1 MRITKLSKK
10 QKCLMKWAFMED
22 TRNQF
27 KAIVCDG
34 AVRSGKTVCMVTAFL
49 LWAQRYFDGQNF
61 GICGKTVASA
71 ERNIILPAQDSDD
84 LRAFFKLAYRK
95 SDHVLVVKG
104 NGHENRFYVFGGKD
118 ESSYSLIQGITLAGV
133 LFDEV
138 ALMPK
143 SFVDQGIA
151 RTLSI
156 PESKLWFNCNPESP
170 GHWFYKE
177 WVCQPEEK
185 NALHLHFRM
194 EDNPIMTR
202 EAIADAER
210 MYTGVFY
217 DRYIRGLWVA
227 AEGVIYQEFAASL
240 APGRDDR
247 FRWPD
252 GKPLSPWRVIV
263 GVDFGGNGSK
273 HAFVATG
280 VLPGFA
286 GCAILQSKRCEATTP
301 DALNQ
306 EFLYFCG
313 AVFARWKHIEA
324 VYCDSAEQVL
334 IRGIRTAARS
344 TPLAWL
350 AGKIHNA
357 AKTQI
362 VDRIRLTSALMSCGR
377 LWYLPEA
384 ATARDALASALW
396 SGKHPGKDER
406 LDDGSTDVDTLDAF
420 EYTIERDFKRYLR
433 LGAGA

>member
-1 MRITKLSKK
+1 MHFQNFGEK
-10 QKCLMKWAFMED
+10 QIQTLTWWMDEETAD
-22 TRNQF
+22 
-27 KAIVCDG
+27 CDG
-34 AVRSGKTVCMVTAFL
+34 IICDGSIRSGKTLAMSVGFVW
-49 LWAQRYFDGQNF
+49 WAMTMFDGCKF
-61 GICGKTVASA
+61 ALCGKTIEALRRNVVSLLPQWMEGICEMQ
-71 ERNIILPAQDSDD
+71 ERRSDNT
-84 LRAFFKLAYRK
+84 L
-95 SDHVLVVKG
+95 LVRG
-104 NGHENRFYVFGGKD
+104 FGHSNVFHEFGVKD
-118 ESSYSLIQGITLAGV
+118 ESSYTLIQDMTLAGV

-138 ALMPK
+138 ALMPR
-143 SFVDQGIA
+143 SFVEQAMA
-151 RTLSI
+151 RCSV
-156 PESKLWFNCNPESP
+156 EGSRFWFNCNPESP
-170 GHWFYKE
+170 GHWFYTE
-177 WVCQPEEK
+177 WGQQAERR
-185 NALHLHFRM
+185 NMLHLHFTM
-194 EDNPIMTR
+194 EDNLALPAKIR
-202 EAIADAER
+202 KRYEGL
-210 MYTGVFY
+210 YSGVFY

>member
-1 MRITKLSKK
+1 M
-10 QKCLMKWAFMED
+10 
-22 TRNQF
+22 
-27 KAIVCDG
+27 
-34 AVRSGKTVCMVTAFL
+34 
-49 LWAQRYFDGQNF
+49 
-61 GICGKTVASA
+61 
-71 ERNIILPAQDSDD
+71 
-84 LRAFFKLAYRK
+84 
-95 SDHVLVVKG
+95 
-104 NGHENRFYVFGGKD
+104 
-118 ESSYSLIQGITLAGV
+118 
-133 LFDEV
+133 
-138 ALMPK
+138 
-143 SFVDQGIA
+143 
-151 RTLSI
+151 
-156 PESKLWFNCNPESP
+156 
-170 GHWFYKE
+170 
-177 WVCQPEEK
+177 
-185 NALHLHFRM
+185 LHLHFTM
-194 EDNPIMTR
+194 EDNLALPAKIR
-202 EAIADAER
+202 ERYEGL
-210 MYTGVFY
+210 YSGVFY

-247 FRWPD
+247 FRWPES
-252 GKPLSPWRVIV
+252 KPLSPWRVIV

-286 GCAILQSKRCEATTP
+286 GCVILQSKRCEATTP

-306 EFLYFCG
+306 ELLDFCG

-433 LGAGA
+433 LGAGS